1 MKRKLFMLLGLL
13 AMLALLLAACGT
25 PAAQEA
31 TSEEPAAEEA
41 EQAEDTADG
50 ASSEMVEG
58 GNEAPMLAEKV
69 AAGELPPL
77 DERIPAEPLVIEP
90 FGEIGKY
97 GGTMHRFDTSTNGAR
112 LTMFMYGYSPVHWVR
127 DGLDKRP
134 GLAKGWDFND
144 DKTEYNLFFREGTRW
159 SDGDPFTVD
168 DFLYWWEEMVLNPD
182 HTDVPP
188 DYMISGGETA
198 VVTKVDDY
206 TLNFRFAA
214 PSPLFLDRLAMWSN
228 GMVPGSERLFVPSHY
243 LEQFNP
249 DFSDDYD
256 TYEIHDEKMDW
267 RANPEAPVLNPWM
280 PVEYEAGTRLKL
292 ERNPYYWAVD
302 TAGNQLPYIDSL
314 DVTYIED
321 WEVGKLR
328 VLAGEMEFCGRPCQG
343 TALADLSLFR
353 DAEGEVGLVNGLWD
367 SGGGSGPAIY
377 PNWTHQ
383 DPQKRALYQDK
394 NFRRALSHGIDREK
408 IQKIVYFG
416 TGELTTGT
424 MSPKGI
430 EFQGDVGQ
438 DLYQQWRD
446 LAVEFDLEKAAEM
459 LDEAGAVDADGD
471 GLRDMPSGDELL
483 LRIDCSAG
491 GARNTAT
498 TQTMEIIKEGWEA
511 LGLQTQINV
520 VPDEQMGV
528 MQDNSEFD
536 IRGCWGIGDGPNFLV
551 FPNWVVWVDNNRTAP
566 LYGAWYKV
574 IGTDKEG
581 AELDLDPLEHNPPR
595 EEPPEGD
602 PAWRLWEIY
611 DAARVEPDD
620 AKRLEITQDI
630 IRVHIEDGPF
640 FIGTVANA
648 PYIISWLDKVGNVPT
663 KEQLGQG
670 GFIGPWIM
678 SYFGALYPE
687 QFYYKE

>member
-1 MKRKLFMLLGLL
+1 LLLL
-13 AMLALLLAACGT
+13 LALLVSACATTAPVEQAAD
-25 PAAQEA
+25 QEA
-31 TSEEPAAEEA
+31 PVAVEPAVEVVADTEMEE
-41 EQAEDTADG
+41 E
-50 ASSEMVEG
+50 VEAM

-77 DERIPAEPLVIEP
+77 DERLPIDPLVIEP
-90 FGEIGKY
+90 FSEIGQY
-97 GGTMHRFDTSTNGAR
+97 GGTMHRFDTSRDGGH

-134 GLAKGWDFND
+134 GLAKDWSFND
-144 DKTEYNLFFREGTRW
+144 DKTEYTLIFREGTRW

-168 DFLYWWEEMVLNPD
+168 DFMYWWEEMVLNPD
-182 HTDVPP
+182 HSDVPP

-198 VVTKVDDY
+198 TVTKVDDY
-206 TLNFRFAA
+206 TLKFNFAA
-214 PSPLFLDRLAMWSN
+214 PSPLFLDRLAMWPN
-228 GMVPGSERLFVPSHY
+228 GMIPGSERLFVPRHY

-249 DFSDDYD
+249 NFNSDY
-256 TYEIHDEKMDW
+256 TNYEVHDEKMDW

-280 PVEYEAGTRLKL
+280 PVEYEPGTRMIL
-292 ERNPYYWAVD
+292 ERNPYYYAVD
-302 TAGNQLPYIDSL
+302 TEGNQLPYIDYL
-314 DVTYIED
+314 DVTFIED
-321 WEVGKLR
+321 AEVGKLR
-328 VLAGEMEFCGRPCQG
+328 VLAGEQEFCGRMCQ
-343 TALADLSLFR
+343 AMPLSDLSLFR
-353 DAEGEVGLVNGLWD
+353 DAEETVGLKVNLWD
-367 SGGGSGPAIY
+367 SGGGSGTAVY
-377 PNWTHQ
+377 PNWTHL

-394 NFRRALSHGIDREK
+394 NFRRALSHAIDREK
-408 IQKIVYFG
+408 IQGIVYFN

-430 EFQGDVGQ
+430 EFQGEVGEE
-438 DLYQQWRD
+438 LYRQWRD
-446 LAVEFDLEKAAEM
+446 LAIEFDLDRANAL

-471 GLRDMPSGDELL
+471 GFRDLPSGDELT

-491 GARNTAT
+491 GIANQQAQQT
-498 TQTMEIIKEGWEA
+498 TEIIQEGWEA
-511 LGLQTQINV
+511 VGLQVQVNV

-551 FPNWVVWVDNNRTAP
+551 FPNWVIWVDNDRTAP

-581 AELDLDPLEHNPPR
+581 TELDKDPLDRVPPR
-595 EEPPEGD
+595 EEPPAGD

-611 DAARVEPDD
+611 DAARSEPDD
-620 AKRLEITQDI
+620 AARLALSQDI
-630 IRVHIEDGPF
+630 IRVHIEEGPF

-648 PYIISWLDKVGNVPT
+648 PYIIPYLEKVGNVPT
-663 KEQLGQG
+663 TEQLGQG